1 MFPNH
6 VFGSHREPERDTPV
20 RNHTSQSDRV
30 VVPAKRA
37 NKPGPAPGAE
47 SVEGRTLPKG
57 NPREHSTVRT
67 QSRAAVSPM
76 LERIRQI
83 ARRDKETRF
92 NNVFRFIADL
102 TVLRLAFYEL
112 KPRAAAGVDGVNWSA
127 YLEDLDA
134 NIADLSLR
142 LQTNRYQASPVRRV
156 HIPKPD
162 GRTRPLGVPT
172 LEDKIVQRAFTMVV
186 GEIFEQD
193 FLGFSYGFRPGRGA
207 HSALDAVYTGIL
219 TKKVNHVMDADIRS
233 YFDTIPHGLLMASLR
248 RRLSDSRALR
258 LVMKWLKAGV
268 LEKGCF
274 QESEMGSPQG
284 GIVSPLLANIYLHD
298 VFDVWIHAWRKT
310 EAQGNVI
317 AVRYADDF
325 VIGFQYVQ
333 DAIRCHALL
342 RKRFE
347 EYGLVLHPEKTRVI
361 EFGPFAQKVA
371 AVRGGKAS
379 TFDFLGFTHC
389 CACKRSNGMFT
400 IHRRTMR
407 KRRRAKLKEVQA
419 ELALRIQQPLAKQGK
434 YLRSVLSGY
443 DRYYGVPGNLPGLFA
458 FHFEVTGR
466 WYRALRRR
474 GNRRLLT
481 WARMSQYR
489 AMFLPKPSLHHPYP
503 LERMGVTTQGRSR
516 MR

>member
-1 MFPNH
+1 M
-6 VFGSHREPERDTPV
+6 

-57 NPREHSTVRT
+57 NPQEHSTVRT

-76 LERIRQI
+76 LERIRELS
-83 ARRDKETRF
+83 RRDKETRF
-92 NNVFRFIADL
+92 NNVFRFIADPKVL
-102 TVLRLAFYEL
+102 TLAFYEL
-112 KPRAAAGVDGVNWSA
+112 KPRAATGVDGVTWSSYGEA
-127 YLEDLDA
+127 LDA

-142 LQTNRYQASPVRRV
+142 LHADRYLASPVRRV

-193 FLGFSYGFRPGRGA
+193 FMGFSYGFRPGKSA
-207 HSALDAVYTGIL
+207 HGALDAVYTGIL
-219 TKKVNHVMDADIRS
+219 TQKVNHVMDADIRS

-248 RRLSDSRALR
+248 RRLSDTRALR

-268 LEKGCF
+268 LEGGCF

-298 VFDVWIHAWRKT
+298 VFDTWVHAWRKT
-310 EAQGNVI
+310 EARGNVI

-325 VIGFQYVQ
+325 VVGFQYAD
-333 DAIRCHALL
+333 DAARCHALL

-347 EYGLVLHPEKTRVI
+347 EFGLVLHPEKTRVI
-361 EFGPFAQKVA
+361 AFGPFAQSDAKR
-371 AVRGGKAS
+371 RGGKAA

-389 CACKRSNGMFT
+389 CARKRSNGMFT

-407 KRRRAKLKEVQA
+407 KRRRAKLKEVKA
-419 ELALRIQQPLAKQGK
+419 ELARRIHQPIAKQGK
-434 YLRSVLSGY
+434 YLRSVLTGF
-443 DRYYGVPGNLPGLFA
+443 DRYYGVPGNFPGVFA
-458 FHFEVTGR
+458 FHFEVTRR

-474 GNRRLLT
+474 GNRGQLT
-481 WARMSQYR
+481 WARMNQYR

-503 LERMGVTTQGRSR
+503 LERMGVITRGRSR